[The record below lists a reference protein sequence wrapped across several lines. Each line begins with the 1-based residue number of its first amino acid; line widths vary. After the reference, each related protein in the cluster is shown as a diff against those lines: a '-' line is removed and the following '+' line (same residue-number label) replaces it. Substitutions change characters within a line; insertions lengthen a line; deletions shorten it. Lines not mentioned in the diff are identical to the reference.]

1 MSPHDLFGFA
11 LLCVQA
17 SLLWPLLRHSCRTRD
32 IAGVSPV
39 GEGIWV
45 VGGAGWLLYGLLAG
59 SPVLIISGTLICI
72 GSSSLLLLTRA
83 SIPPASL
90 KRAWVGAG
98 VTVVALSVSGYFFG
112 LRGLSAAL
120 AVFGM
125 VQFLPQLTE
134 SATRIL
140 RRLPEPGVSPAASAF
155 RSFYAGLWALYG
167 AGAGDLPIVT
177 WGLAGA
183 MAFALQA
190 LNARLVPAA
199 PREKTQLQST
209 PQAGDMDSVLSRQPA
224 APSEQEK
231 APAAPWCDGGF
242 GFSPVTGRRRTSGCG
257 DAETVGPQR
266 GPGRTPSSR
275 YEPR

>member
-98 VTVVALSVSGYFFG
+98 VTVVALSVPGYFFG

-209 PQAGDMDSVLSRQPA
+209 PQAGDMDSVLSR
-224 APSEQEK
+224 
-231 APAAPWCDGGF
+231 
-242 GFSPVTGRRRTSGCG
+242 
-257 DAETVGPQR
+257 
-266 GPGRTPSSR
+266 
-275 YEPR
+275 